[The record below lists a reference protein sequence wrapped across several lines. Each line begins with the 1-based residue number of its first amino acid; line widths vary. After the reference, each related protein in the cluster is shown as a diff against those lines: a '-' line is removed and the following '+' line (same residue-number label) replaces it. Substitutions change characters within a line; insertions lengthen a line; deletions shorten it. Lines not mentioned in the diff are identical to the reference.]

1 MKDKISALSQLKSA
15 IMKKTPKDLADYM
28 DLFKNTDQDDQ
39 EEEDA
44 GEPVDG
50 VKPKKK
56 KK

>member
-1 MKDKISALSQLKSA
+1 MKDKIAALSQLKSA